1 MLNNNQNS
9 NNHCYIA
16 AFIGC
21 VIVAL
26 SLFLP
31 VDALAATNV
40 KNLTIQVAN
49 ETRFIPRFIN
59 IICYCIG
66 VFLVANSL
74 FKLRA
79 HVEAPTQAPLKEGLI
94 KLAVGTFLLALPFTM
109 SMVLETMTGINAG
122 IAAGASIDEVT
133 PDADGR
139 VITTGASAASG
150 RSLGWMTLNIIRNGV
165 IHWPIFIAWISY
177 LIGIVFVV
185 QCALKLKQHAEQ
197 PTQMPLSEPIKFFV
211 AGGLMLSLPTV
222 MNIIINTLG
231 FNGAFGI
238 AASTNPLVAGGS
250 GGLDDMMINFI
261 QDLFK
266 PMDVIITVFCLIAG
280 IIFAFMGLHRLTKS
294 EREGARGP
302 LGFGTIMLFLISGIL
317 MSMGSTIG
325 TVTQTFFG
333 TTAVT
338 NNVAILGFSGVS
350 AANLA
355 HATNVLAAIIQFMM
369 VVGLISFVRGWFIL
383 KAAADGGSQ
392 QATIMS
398 SVVHIIAGILL
409 INLGPFLT
417 AVQKTLGISPST
429 GLSFS

>member
-1 MLNNNQNS
+1 MLRNS
-9 NNHCYIA
+9 KSNATDCYFT
-16 AFIGC
+16 AFFGC
-21 VIVAL
+21 AIL
-26 SLFLP
+26 SLCFFLP
-31 VDALAATNV
+31 ADVLAATNV

-49 ETRFIPRFIN
+49 ETRFIPQFIN

-66 VFLVANSL
+66 TFLVANSL

-79 HVEAPTQAPLKEGLI
+79 HVENPTQAPLKEGLI
-94 KLAVGTFLLALPFTM
+94 KMAVGVFLLALPFTM
-109 SMVLETMTGINAG
+109 SMVLETMTGLSAG
-122 IAAGASIDEVT
+122 ISAGASIDAAT

-139 VITTGASAASG
+139 VITTGATAASG
-150 RSLGWMTLNIIRNGV
+150 RSLGWMTLNIIRNGI

-185 QCALKLKQHAEQ
+185 QCALKLITHVQN
-197 PTQMPLSEPIKFFV
+197 PSQMPISEPIKFFV

-222 MNIIINTLG
+222 MNILINTLG
-231 FNGAFGI
+231 LSGAFGI
-238 AASTNPLVAGGS
+238 AASTNPLTTTS
-250 GGLDDMMINFI
+250 TQGLDYMMINFI

-266 PMDVIITVFCLIAG
+266 PLDTIITIFCLIAG

-302 LGFGTIMLFLISGIL
+302 LGFGTIILFLVSGVL

-333 TTAVT
+333 THNVT
-338 NNVAILGFSGVS
+338 NAVEILGFSGGVD
-350 AANLA
+350 LT
-355 HATNVLAAIIQFMM
+355 HATNVLGAIIQFMM

-409 INLGPFLT
+409 INLGPFLR
-417 AVQKTLGISPST
+417 AVQKTLGIDPT
-429 GLSFS
+429 IGLSFT